1 MTSILGYL
9 KHIESDEDKT
19 VIKPMKIKYKGPY
32 QLVPAKEGDAGYD
45 ISTNEEKVIYGHTSA
60 QFSTGL
66 SMAIPKGYVGKVVSR
81 SGLSFKHGIEVGAGI
96 IDSGY
101 RGEIKIH
108 LHNFGDFPVQFK
120 PGDRIAQIIILKHE
134 SPVFELVNSLDE
146 TERGA
151 NGFGSTGIEL
161 DSTDA
166 GFDGIWNHHNEY

>member
-1 MTSILGYL
+1 
-9 KHIESDEDKT
+9 
-19 VIKPMKIKYKGPY
+19 MKIKYKGPY
-32 QLVPAKEGDAGYD
+32 QLAPAKDGDAGYD
-45 ISTNEEKVIYGHTSA
+45 IATNEYKVVYGHTSA

-81 SGLSFKHGIEVGAGI
+81 SGLSFKHQIEVGAGI

-134 SPVFELVNSLDE
+134 SPVFELVDSLDE
-146 TERGA
+146 TERGV
-151 NGFGSTGIEL
+151 NGFGSTGIQL

-166 GFDGIWNHHNEY
+166 GFDGIWDHHNEY